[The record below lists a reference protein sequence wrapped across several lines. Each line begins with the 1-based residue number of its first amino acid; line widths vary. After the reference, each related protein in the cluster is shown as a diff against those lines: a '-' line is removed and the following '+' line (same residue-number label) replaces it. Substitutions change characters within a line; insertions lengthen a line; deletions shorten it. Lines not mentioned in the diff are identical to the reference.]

1 MTFGGQRQ
9 LAGSMFALARK
20 LPGACSDLKFHR
32 RGNCSSRNHRMFP
45 VVALSMS
52 AVIAASPSQRCRYI
66 VASPQFT
73 VTLLRAM
80 CLVVAYVLASRT
92 RFAVSVGPAAPWNRS
107 SEDVVTAFAVDWAA
121 GGPEVMRG

>member
-52 AVIAASPSQRCRYI
+52 AVQVDSSSAPRPSFFQRELDRN
-66 VASPQFT
+66 PT
-73 VTLLRAM
+73 
-80 CLVVAYVLASRT
+80 
-92 RFAVSVGPAAPWNRS
+92 G
-107 SEDVVTAFAVDWAA
+107 
-121 GGPEVMRG
+121 